1 MGFKE
6 NLLHL
11 KESLLQTDIC
21 NPYTFTGWEHKHRSR
36 WWSMSLT
43 GSLMLSTGSKT
54 SAQWNEGAETFFRK
68 QVNECWLRL
77 HWDKGKF
84 PSVFGF
90 CETFFPQNIEFIMYE
105 HCSNS
110 QSVKNWTSFF
120 LITSLSS
127 PQNIML
133 YANLFFQVEMSTSYS
148 MIVLP
153 QLFERSLVYHRHT
166 KIVTGDETWF
176 HYFEPVRKIW
186 NKI

>member
-43 GSLMLSTGSKT
+43 GRSMLSTGSKT
-54 SAQWNEGAETFFRK
+54 SAQWNEGAETFIRK

-90 CETFFPQNIEFIMYE
+90 CETFFPQHIEFIMYE

-120 LITSLSS
+120 LNYHTFKQS
-127 PQNIML
+127 PENNALCKPLFPSRYVNFLL
-133 YANLFFQVEMSTSYS
+133 YDSIATA
-148 MIVLP
+148 I
-153 QLFERSLVYHRHT
+153 
-166 KIVTGDETWF
+166 
-176 HYFEPVRKIW
+176 RKITDTQKLLLVTKHGFTIS
-186 NKI
+186 NQ

>member
-1 MGFKE
+1 
-6 NLLHL
+6 
-11 KESLLQTDIC
+11 
-21 NPYTFTGWEHKHRSR
+21 
-36 WWSMSLT
+36 MSLT
-43 GSLMLSTGSKT
+43 GRSMLSTGSKT
-54 SAQWNEGAETFFRK
+54 SAQWNEGAETFIRK

-105 HCSNS
+105 HRSNS

-120 LITSLSS
+120 FKTITPLSS
-127 PQNIML
+127 PQKIML

-153 QLFERSLVYHRHT
+153 QLFERSQTHKNCYWWRNMVSLFRT
-166 KIVTGDETWF
+166 SKKNLKQNTCIA
-176 HYFEPVRKIW
+176 
-186 NKI
+186 N